1 MVRRM
6 WMPQPDLRPEP
17 VLPRWAGWGGLGGA
31 LVLWLVMLAGC
42 STPPGHWGGAA
53 RKAPGLPAVVA
64 KPGPAVPS
72 ERDGPPPAAEAPSVA
87 ELVAQPDPVPQVEP
101 IRQGGPNKPYTV
113 LGQSYEPLTRDVP
126 VKERGVASWYGRKFH
141 GRRTASGEVFNM
153 YGLSAA
159 HRTLPIP
166 SYARVTEPR
175 SGKSIVVRINDRG
188 PFHGGRVMDLSYGAA
203 VKLGVVARGSA
214 EIEFERLTFEDI
226 RTGAW
231 RRDGDLDGAARE
243 PAVAEAPVAAPVG
256 PVAGAGVTAGVA
268 DAAVSAPV
276 SVPGPLA
283 VRKSPAGP
291 TARAFTPFQRGFWV
305 QLAALGQREG
315 VERLHQRIAAELQAL
330 EPLLAV
336 YHEAPYFKL
345 QVGPYGSRDEAL
357 AAADQARAALSLS
370 PLVIERR

>member
-1 MVRRM
+1 M
-6 WMPQPDLRPEP
+6 WIQPAVSSGAASRAVAL
-17 VLPRWAGWGGLGGA
+17 LSWCALAWAGL
-31 LVLWLVMLAGC
+31 LAGC
-42 STPPGHWGGAA
+42 ATPQGHWGQAA
-53 RKAPGLPAVVA
+53 RKAPGLPPVVA
-64 KPGPAVPS
+64 KVGPAVPA
-72 ERDGPPPAAEAPSVA
+72 ERDGPPPAVEAPSVA

-101 IRQGGPNKPYTV
+101 IRPGGPNKPYTV

-126 VKERGVASWYGRKFH
+126 LKERGVASWYGRKFH
-141 GRRTASGEVFNM
+141 GRRTANGEVFNM

-175 SGKSIVVRINDRG
+175 SGKSVIVRINDRG
-188 PFHGGRVMDLSYGAA
+188 PFHGGRVLDLSYGAA

-214 EIEFERLTFEDI
+214 EVEFERLTFEDI

-231 RRDGDLDGAARE
+231 RRDSDLDVAAGEPGVAAPASE
-243 PAVAEAPVAAPVG
+243 PAPAPVPLAVPAPVAAVPT
-256 PVAGAGVTAGVA
+256 P
-268 DAAVSAPV
+268 APV
-276 SVPGPLA
+276 P
-283 VRKSPAGP
+283 K
-291 TARAFTPFQRGFWV
+291 ARAFTPFQRGFWV

-345 QVGPYGSRDEAL
+345 QVGPYASRDEAL
-357 AAADQARAALSLS
+357 AAADQAREALSLS